1 MLMITINSPAGCFE
15 SEIQKVNKSDSERNA
30 IVEWQINIKTID
42 LEHRSQVVG
51 QVKYYISYLM
61 SSTKNSENRGQK
73 QKAAA
78 LEATRDQ
85 K

>member
-1 MLMITINSPAGCFE
+1 MITINSPAGCFE
-15 SEIQKVNKSDSERNA
+15 SEIQKVNKSDCERNA

-78 LEATRDQ
+78 LETTRDQ